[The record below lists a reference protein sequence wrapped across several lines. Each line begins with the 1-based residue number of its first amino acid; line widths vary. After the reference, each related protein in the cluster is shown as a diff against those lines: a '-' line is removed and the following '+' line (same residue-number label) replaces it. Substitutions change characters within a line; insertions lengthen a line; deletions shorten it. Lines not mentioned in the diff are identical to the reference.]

1 MTYTMKPLPTT
12 LLVLACSIAS
22 SLAQM
27 SSSAT
32 FNPGNGSLGGTYAL
46 THSSILT
53 QFVPELGSVQPTG
66 ASDHTFQA
74 GPTAGTYYY
83 SPVKQFFITV
93 RDPGNGNPPYIRSMI
108 EFAVNGEG
116 NPTSTTREI
125 ALDSSGNFEAGDA
138 STFPEFN
145 PTGYSMSWEGGGFGP
160 SYGSAP
166 PNNTASTPPS
176 DISVAINSLNTG
188 LDFENGTWVP
198 SN

>member
-1 MTYTMKPLPTT
+1 
-12 LLVLACSIAS
+12 
-22 SLAQM
+22 M

-32 FNPGNGSLGGTYAL
+32 FNPGNGSLGGTYDL
-46 THSSILT
+46 SNSNVIIGPY
-53 QFVPELGSVQPTG
+53 VPGVGQTPTG
-66 ASDHTFQA
+66 EVDYTFQA